1 MLRQTRL
8 MTVFT
13 FTFPLRNTWYA
24 RLTIYLLEHTL
35 HKNIGTKQLGRKL
48 RKLLNRENLK
58 KESYTGSWVHLLEN
72 QCHCVG
78 YLLGRIVLL
87 WENFIW
93 KTNWVWMW
101 KSPHLHSELGSG
113 VGGGWEGTI
122 PDILNL
128 KKTKTKI
135 HFGKNIRWEKC
146 TFIRKSLFTTNATNQ
161 RTIIIWQS
169 IPMFDNTREP
179 HSTELNQS
187 NIPKR

>member
-1 MLRQTRL
+1 MLSQTRL
-8 MTVFT
+8 MAVFT

-122 PDILNL
+122 PDILIIEPQKDKGENTL
-128 KKTKTKI
+128 WKKYTLGKMHIYKKI
-135 HFGKNIRWEKC
+135 IVYNKC
-146 TFIRKSLFTTNATNQ
+146 NKSTNNYY
-161 RTIIIWQS
+161 
-169 IPMFDNTREP
+169 M
-179 HSTELNQS
+179 TEHTHVW
-187 NIPKR
+187 